1 MLNVFPFQCVSLMC
15 DIEGLSHSVKNV
27 GILPEGSTAPGRMI
41 DAFKARALHELEAA
55 VLFADMRQSSKL
67 P

>member
-1 MLNVFPFQCVSLMC
+1 MC
-15 DIEGLSHSVKNV
+15 DIEGLSHFVKNV
-27 GILPEGSTAPGRMI
+27 GILPEGSMAPGRMI